1 MGPLTLG
8 DVTMDLALKA
18 HLSLQ
23 REVGEEAEVK
33 EASSL
38 VGVEVVLETLRLYV
52 DSKNEELDL
61 ETLLTSKSSVDCQ
74 RPSDSPQCETDRQV
88 LHPQPWVAEKM
99 PTFIAP

>member
-23 REVGEEAEVK
+23 REVNEEAEVE

-38 VGVEVVLETLRLYV
+38 EVEE
-52 DSKNEELDL
+52 
-61 ETLLTSKSSVDCQ
+61 
-74 RPSDSPQCETDRQV
+74 
-88 LHPQPWVAEKM
+88 
-99 PTFIAP
+99 